1 MRNDTTLFGERTSNI
16 RQLAM
21 NDPEYEKRKL
31 SIVRRFFVVLRSC
44 KSTAPL
50 AEVFDDPNEP
60 GTKLGHFYI
69 ACRGPRNTQKR
80 KVFGQALLLFF
91 ISIMA
96 NQIQRCRCDYTLCIC
111 YCCSTFYC

>member
-31 SIVRRFFVVLRSC
+31 SIVRRFFVVLRSR

-50 AEVFDDPNEP
+50 AEVVDDPNEP
-60 GTKLGHFYI
+60 GTKLEHFYI

-80 KVFGQALLLFF
+80 KVFGQALLLFSSRLWL
-91 ISIMA
+91 IKYKDV
-96 NQIQRCRCDYTLCIC
+96 NVTTP
-111 YCCSTFYC
+111 STFANTQY